1 VPKNRTKNAKENT
14 MKIKPNRGVI
24 IRYSEAFKLKVIEEI
39 ERGHLTITEAMRLYD
54 IKGGPTIYNWIR
66 KYGKNHL
73 LKRIVRI
80 EMKDE
85 KDVRAED
92 KRRIR
97 SLESALASTTLQL
110 IFYQSFYEVAEEM
123 GLLDPQK
130 KRLLL
135 ERLSPEHQKMLKD
148 LMSNARK

>member
-1 VPKNRTKNAKENT
+1 
-14 MKIKPNRGVI
+14 
-24 IRYSEAFKLKVIEEI
+24 
-39 ERGHLTITEAMRLYD
+39 
-54 IKGGPTIYNWIR
+54 
-66 KYGKNHL
+66 
-73 LKRIVRI
+73 
-80 EMKDE
+80 MKDE